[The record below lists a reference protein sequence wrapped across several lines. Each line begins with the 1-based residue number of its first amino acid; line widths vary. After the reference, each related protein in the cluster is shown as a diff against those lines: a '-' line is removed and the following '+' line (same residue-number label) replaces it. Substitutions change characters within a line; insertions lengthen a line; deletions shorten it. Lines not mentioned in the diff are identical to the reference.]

1 MFIYLCRE
9 NLQPY
14 IPHPIRNE
22 ELLFLIFDF
31 THSSK
36 SIFINFLSKEKMH
49 ILTSGFETILG
60 SSCLGLFSLM
70 KQLYALEEH
79 KTLKVAHTL
88 KKASLNPNNLAKT
101 SPQHAIS
108 AL

>member
-14 IPHPIRNE
+14 IPHPTRNE

-31 THSSK
+31 KHNLK
-36 SIFINFLSKEKMH
+36 SIFNNFLH
-49 ILTSGFETILG
+49 IPTSGFETILG

-88 KKASLNPNNLAKT
+88 KKASLNLSNLAKT